1 MKSKQEKPLT
11 SSRAKKVLLIRLFH
25 LSEQKIFSF
34 KSVVSTLVAEF
45 DLVKKCRNNVKSF
58 VTYAIIIKHAI
69 FSCSSIEF

>member
-34 KSVVSTLVAEF
+34 KSLVSTLVAEF
-45 DLVKKCRNNVKSF
+45 DLVKKIV
-58 VTYAIIIKHAI
+58 
-69 FSCSSIEF
+69 